1 MTPENLDLWDALV
14 FDADEGPV
22 KPWTL
27 MIETLGQIQA
37 LVERGEIRIS
47 LHGYDELA
55 DDQISVREVVGG
67 LKDAILLEDYPDYP
81 KGPSCLVLQRDGA
94 GRLIHV
100 VWGIPA
106 GGISPAVVIT
116 AYRPDPAKWDES
128 GKRRRT

>member
-1 MTPENLDLWDALV
+1 MTLH
-14 FDADEGPV
+14 
-22 KPWTL
+22 
-27 MIETLGQIQA
+27 ETLGQIQA
-37 LVERGEIRIS
+37 LVERGETRIS

-67 LKDAILLEDYPDYP
+67 L
-81 KGPSCLVLQRDGA
+81 QRDGA

-106 GGISPAVVIT
+106 GRISPAGVIT